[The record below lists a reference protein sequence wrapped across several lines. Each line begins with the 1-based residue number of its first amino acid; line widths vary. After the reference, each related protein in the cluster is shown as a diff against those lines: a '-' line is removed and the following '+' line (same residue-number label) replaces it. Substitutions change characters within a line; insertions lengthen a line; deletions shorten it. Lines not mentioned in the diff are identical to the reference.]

1 MKVLVLGGGG
11 REHALCWALSQSEA
25 VHEVLCAPGNAG
37 IAEVAELRD
46 VDPTDVAMV
55 RELAVRAGVD
65 LVVVG
70 PEAPL
75 VAGVADTLA
84 VAGVPVF
91 GPGRSAARIESSK
104 TFAKEVMAAAGVP
117 TSAYWSGSGPMQARQ
132 ALERFEPPYVVKA
145 DGLAAGKG
153 VRICADHAE
162 AEDAIDDAL
171 VGGRFGAAGETIV
184 IEEFLDGPELS
195 VFAACGSASPTV
207 LGAAQDYKR
216 ALDGD
221 RGLNTGGMG
230 SYTPVPA
237 WTPDLAGKVEETI
250 LAPTLDELARR
261 GLAYCGVL
269 YAGLVLTA
277 NGPKVLEFNARFGD
291 PEAQALLPCLAG
303 GLAQLLAACA
313 GACAGAGAGAS
324 TDGSAVV
331 RVRSACVTVVLA
343 SGGYP
348 GDYEVGKPVSG
359 LDEAAAVP
367 GAIVFHAGTRSEG
380 GQIVTAGGRVLT
392 VSGLG
397 PTVAEARA
405 VAYAAADR
413 IHFDGL
419 HRRSD
424 IAAGA

>member
-1 MKVLVLGGGG
+1 MRVLVLGGGG
-11 REHALCWALSQSEA
+11 REHALCWALSRSPGGA
-25 VHEVLCAPGNAG
+25 FLLCAPGNAG

-55 RELAVRAGVD
+55 RELAVREGVD

-117 TSAYWSGSGPMQARQ
+117 TSAYWSGSDPAQARQ

-153 VRICADHAE
+153 VRICADQAE

-171 VGGRFGAAGETIV
+171 IGRRFGAAGETIV

-195 VFAACGSASPTV
+195 VFAACGSGSPTV
-207 LGAAQDYKR
+207 LGAVQDYKR
-216 ALDGD
+216 ARDGD
-221 RGLNTGGMG
+221 QGPNTGGMG

-237 WTPDLAGKVEETI
+237 WTPDLAGEVEETI
-250 LAPTLDELARR
+250 LAPTFDELARR
-261 GLAYCGVL
+261 GLAYRGVL
-269 YAGLVLTA
+269 YPGLVLTA
-277 NGPKVLEFNARFGD
+277 NGPKVLEFNVRFGD

-303 GLAQLLAACA
+303 GLAQLL
-313 GACAGAGAGAS
+313 GACAGAG

-331 RVRSACVTVVLA
+331 RVESACVAVVLA

-348 GDYEVGKPVSG
+348 GDYEVGKPISG

-367 GAIVFHAGTRSEG
+367 GAVVFHAATRSEG

-424 IAAGA
+424 IAVGA

>member
-1 MKVLVLGGGG
+1 VKVWVLGGGG
-11 REHALCWALSQSEA
+11 REHALCWALSRSDA
-25 VHEVLCAPGNAG
+25 VDALLCAPGNAG
-37 IAEVAELRD
+37 IAELAEVRD

-55 RELAVRAGVD
+55 RELAVREGVD

-91 GPGRSAARIESSK
+91 GPGRAAARIESSK

-117 TSAYWSGSGPMQARQ
+117 TAAYWSGSDPMEARQ

-153 VRICADHAE
+153 VRICLDRAE
-162 AEDAIDDAL
+162 ASTAIDDAL
-171 VGGRFGAAGETIV
+171 IGGQFGAAGETVV

-195 VFAACGSASPTV
+195 VFAACAGESSTM
-207 LGAAQDYKR
+207 LGAVRDYKR
-216 ALDGD
+216 ARDGD
-221 RGLNTGGMG
+221 QGPNTGGMG

-237 WTPDLAGKVEETI
+237 WTPELAKQVEDSI
-250 LAPTLDELARR
+250 LSPTLDELSRR
-261 GLAYCGVL
+261 GLPYRGVL

-277 NGPKVLEFNARFGD
+277 DGPKVCEFNARFGD
-291 PEAQALLPCLAG
+291 PEAQALLPCLTG
-303 GLAQLLAACA
+303 RFTELLAACA
-313 GACAGAGAGAS
+313 GVSEGGDEGGIRAEG
-324 TDGSAVV
+324 
-331 RVRSACVTVVLA
+331 ACVTVVLA

-348 GDYEVGKPVSG
+348 GDYETGKPITG

-367 GAIVFHAGTRSEG
+367 GAITFHAGTRREG
-380 GQIVTAGGRVLT
+380 RQIVTAGGRVLA
-392 VSGLG
+392 VCGLG

-405 VAYAAADR
+405 VAYTATDR

-424 IAAGA
+424 IAAGI